1 MNLIVRFALAS
12 LIIGSL
18 ASCAKTVEVPQQPPA
33 ANPITGSWIIT
44 DAEESDGAGWYP
56 FDSGTDGVFTFYNN
70 GGAEYD
76 DGNSYLQGNWDSYTQ
91 TGGYYDEYGN
101 YYTDAH
107 QTFQV
112 QAKSTSGG
120 SLDLYFDDISFVSS
134 NQFIGTYYNGKGVE
148 KYIFSRY

>member
-12 LIIGSL
+12 LIIASL
-18 ASCAKTVEVPQQPPA
+18 ASCTKTVEVPQQPA
-33 ANPITGSWIIT
+33 ANPIAGSWIIT
-44 DAEESDGAGWYP
+44 DAAEYNGNSWYS
-56 FDSGTDGVFTFYNN
+56 FDPGTDGVFTFYNN

-76 DGNSYLQGNWDSYTQ
+76 DGNAILQGSWDTYTQ

-107 QTFQV
+107 QTFKV
-112 QAKSTSGG
+112 QAGSSGG
-120 SLDLYFDDISFVSS
+120 GTLDLYFDDISFVNAS
-134 NQFIGTYYNGKGVE
+134 QFIGTYYNGKGIE

>member
-12 LIIGSL
+12 LIISSL
-18 ASCAKTVEVPQQPPA
+18 ASCSKTVEVPQQPA
-33 ANPITGSWIIT
+33 RNPITGSWIIT
-44 DAEESDGAGWYP
+44 DAAENDGSGWYP
-56 FDSGTDGVFTFYNN
+56 FNPGIDGVFTFYNN

-76 DGNSYLQGNWDSYTQ
+76 DGYSLLQGSWNSYTQ
-91 TGGYYDEYGN
+91 TSGYYDEYGN

-112 QAKSTSGG
+112 QANNTIGG
-120 SLDLYFDDISFVSS
+120 SLDLYFDDISFANN
-134 NQFIGTYYNGKGVE
+134 NQFIGTYYNGRAIE